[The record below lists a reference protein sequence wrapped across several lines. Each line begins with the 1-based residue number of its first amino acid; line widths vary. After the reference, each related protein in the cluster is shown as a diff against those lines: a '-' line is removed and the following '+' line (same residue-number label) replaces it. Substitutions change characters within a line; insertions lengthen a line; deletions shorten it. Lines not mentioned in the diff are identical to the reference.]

1 MFISIFLWTL
11 KDFKK
16 ATGFLPTK
24 KNRLL
29 QSYSLNKALKL

>member
-16 ATGFLPTK
+16 QRVFADEK
-24 KNRLL
+24 E
-29 QSYSLNKALKL
+29 SIVAKL